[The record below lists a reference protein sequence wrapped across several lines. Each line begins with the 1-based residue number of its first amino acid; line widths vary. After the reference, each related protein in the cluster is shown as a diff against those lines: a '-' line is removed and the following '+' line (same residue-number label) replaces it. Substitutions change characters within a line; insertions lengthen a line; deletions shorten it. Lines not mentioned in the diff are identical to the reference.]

1 MNDVLPLTLALA
13 VPLWIDQLSS
23 LTDAERLAMAQECS
37 QVIAEHGDIILY
49 RGGKKGETAA
59 AFNMLAKGIAI
70 GAYQPGG
77 ITAFGQ
83 HYCTDHAE
91 CLDAEKK
98 ARIFK
103 PESSAVVLKEG
114 KAV

>member
-1 MNDVLPLTLALA
+1 MNDLLPIALSAA
-13 VPLWIDQLSS
+13 VPLWIDELAS
-23 LTDAERLAMAQECS
+23 LTTAERLAMAQECS

-83 HYCTDHAE
+83 HWCVNHGE

-114 KAV
+114 EAA